1 MNAGL
6 FCALVIFA
14 PSCFD
19 VSYPSTWYNERI
31 NNIFAKFVSGSIRLK
46 KIFFLSSLYFADKSL
61 MFAVR

>member
-1 MNAGL
+1 MSVAL

-31 NNIFAKFVSGSIRLK
+31 NNIFAKFVSAPIRQQK
-46 KIFFLSSLYFADKSL
+46 KFLSSLFFADNSL